1 METRPLSLV
10 DPIYATKQT
19 TMHKGLTF
27 IGILLC
33 LLGGSTGYAQHYIG
47 VRGGWG
53 GGSARFTPQQESAM
67 QWGLYS
73 GGVSYKFFSDI
84 KYVGA
89 IQLDLQYIG
98 KGYVTLERK
107 NADTS
112 YHRTIN
118 SFELPFMWQPHFY
131 FFQRHARFFL
141 NLGVQFSYNMDS
153 KQWYESKQQGV
164 YDEKIYPMKLVRDVR
179 FGYGLCGGAGISIL
193 AGRWDITLEAR
204 YNFGYSDILRSKI
217 KYEPNLYTQS
227 PLDNLNFS
235 LGIYYRLGKEGL
247 RAAPSKRMAAKIAEA
262 EARRIIRRREKQGLP
277 PIDSSLMRAIDEILS
292 RPLLLEPEES
302 QPSSEESSL
311 TPDSSQP
318 VQAALRSVSGETSPL
333 KVNARP
339 TSDLIT
345 PRKTVSS
352 TPYRATEERSFT
364 GQFSGAISSSKG

>member
-1 METRPLSLV
+1 
-10 DPIYATKQT
+10 
-19 TMHKGLTF
+19 
-27 IGILLC
+27 
-33 LLGGSTGYAQHYIG
+33 
-47 VRGGWG
+47 
-53 GGSARFTPQQESAM
+53 M

-247 RAAPSKRMAAKIAEA
+247 RRPPASVWRPRSPKPKPVASSAVAKRGSASDRQLLNAGDRRDFEPSTAAGA
-262 EARRIIRRREKQGLP
+262 G
-277 PIDSSLMRAIDEILS
+277 
-292 RPLLLEPEES
+292 
-302 QPSSEESSL
+302 
-311 TPDSSQP
+311 
-318 VQAALRSVSGETSPL
+318 G
-333 KVNARP
+333 
-339 TSDLIT
+339 
-345 PRKTVSS
+345 S
-352 TPYRATEERSFT
+352 TT
-364 GQFSGAISSSKG
+364 IV

>member
-1 METRPLSLV
+1 M
-10 DPIYATKQT
+10 
-19 TMHKGLTF
+19 TMYKGLKF
-27 IGILLC
+27 IVILVFS
-33 LLGGSTGYAQHYIG
+33 LGSSFAYAQHYIG

-53 GGSARFTPQQESAM
+53 GGNARFTPKQETAM

-107 NADTS
+107 GADTS

-141 NLGVQFSYNMDS
+141 NLGVQFSYNLDS
-153 KQWYESKQQGV
+153 RQWYESKRHGV
-164 YDEKIYPMKLVRDVR
+164 YDDKIYPMKLVRDVR
-179 FGYGLCGGAGISIL
+179 FGYGLCGGAGISLL

-235 LGIYYRLGKEGL
+235 MAVYYRLGKEGL
-247 RAAPSKRMAAKIAEA
+247 RSAPSKRMAVRLEEA
-262 EARRIIRRREKQGLP
+262 EARRMMRRRAKQGLP
-277 PIDSSLMRAIDEILS
+277 PVDSVLMREIDEILNT
-292 RPLLLEPEES
+292 PLFPDGVGSEIQPVPEKEKGTGQEPIRNEAPTLETHPAETLPASGNPPARKDTGVIRVASVRNSVREA
-302 QPSSEESSL
+302 SSL
-311 TPDSSQP
+311 P
-318 VQAALRSVSGETSPL
+318 VASGMVPESAHT
-333 KVNARP
+333 RFFE
-339 TSDLIT
+339 
-345 PRKTVSS
+345 TVS
-352 TPYRATEERSFT
+352 
-364 GQFSGAISSSKG
+364 

>member
-1 METRPLSLV
+1 MQNR
-10 DPIYATKQT
+10 
-19 TMHKGLTF
+19 TMYKGLRF

-33 LLGGSTGYAQHYIG
+33 LLGGSSLYAQHYIG

-53 GGSARFTPQQESAM
+53 GGSARFTPQQETAM

-73 GGVSYKFFSDI
+73 GGISYKFFSDV

-131 FFQRHARFFL
+131 FFQRRARFFL

-164 YDEKIYPMKLVRDVR
+164 YDKKTYPMKLVRDVR

-193 AGRWDITLEAR
+193 AGRWDITMEAR
-204 YNFGYSDILRSKI
+204 YNFGYSDILRSSI
-217 KYEPNLYTQS
+217 KYELNPYTQS

-235 LGIYYRLGKEGL
+235 LGIYYRLGKGGL
-247 RAAPSKRMAAKIAEA
+247 RAAPSKRMAVKLEEA
-262 EARRIIRRREKQGLP
+262 EARRLMRRREKQGLP
-277 PIDSSLMRAIDEILS
+277 PVDSALMREIDDILN
-292 RPLLLEPEES
+292 RPLVIEEPMES
-302 QPSSEESSL
+302 LTAPAESEPDRPANRPESDPSAPAVKESAPATVASSER
-311 TPDSSQP
+311 PDSS
-318 VQAALRSVSGETSPL
+318 AR
-333 KVNARP
+333 KVEAEKA
-339 TSDLIT
+339 S
-345 PRKTVSS
+345 
-352 TPYRATEERSFT
+352 ATEETRGVKT
-364 GQFSGAISSSKG
+364 A